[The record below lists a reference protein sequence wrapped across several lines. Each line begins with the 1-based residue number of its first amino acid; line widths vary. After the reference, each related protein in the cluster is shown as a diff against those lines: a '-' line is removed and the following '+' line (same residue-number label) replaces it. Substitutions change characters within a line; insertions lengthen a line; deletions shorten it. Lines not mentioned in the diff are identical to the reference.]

1 MPAPITTLRATIAAA
16 LANNNVWNTYDFPP
30 PTITANSCIV
40 APGDGDYLTP
50 SNNTNLGI
58 SPMANLKIILTV
70 PMLDN
75 KGNLNGIETMACA
88 VFKKLAQSTIVMN
101 VGSMSAPSVL
111 SVQSGDLLTASFN
124 ISVLTSW
131 EQKMSYTED
140 DIAFLIKIGQI
151 SETDKKITKA
161 APAPIEKTEE

>member
-1 MPAPITTLRATIAAA
+1 MPAPITTLRASLAAA
-16 LANNNVWNTYDFPP
+16 LANSALYSTYDFPP

-40 APGDGDYLTP
+40 APADGDYLTP
-50 SNNTNLGI
+50 SNNTNLNI
-58 SPMANLKIILTV
+58 SPLANLKVILTV
-70 PMLDN
+70 PLLDN

-131 EQKMSYTED
+131 EQKMSYTDE

-151 SETDKKITKA
+151 TETGKKETKTA
-161 APAPIEKTEE
+161 APIEKTEE